1 MMMEQPKIII
11 EIWSDIV
18 CPFCYI
24 GKRHLEMALE
34 SFEGKDEVKIIWK
47 SFLLNPDLKTDTEL
61 TLYEYLSQSKGIS
74 MPQVKAMTE
83 RVLEM
88 ASAAG
93 LQYRLDEA
101 VVANSLN
108 AHRLLHF
115 AQENGKG
122 TETKERLLSA
132 YFCEAKNIDDTNVL
146 KALAAELGLNKEESN
161 DVISTE
167 RYKLEVL
174 KDYQMASHFGIS
186 GVPFFVFNRKFA
198 ISGAQPVELFIQ
210 TFEKAAS
217 AAN

>member
-1 MMMEQPKIII
+1 MIMEQPKIMI

-34 SFEGKDEVKIIWK
+34 SYEGKDEVKIIWK

-61 TLYEYLSQSKGIS
+61 TLEGYLSQSKGIS

-122 TETKERLLSA
+122 METKERLLSA
-132 YFCEAKNIDDTNVL
+132 YFSEAKNIDDTIVL
-146 KALAAELGLNKEESN
+146 QALAAELDLNKEESN

-210 TFEKAAS
+210 TLEKAAS
-217 AAN
+217 TAN

>member
-1 MMMEQPKIII
+1 
-11 EIWSDIV
+11 
-18 CPFCYI
+18 
-24 GKRHLEMALE
+24 MALE

>member
-1 MMMEQPKIII
+1 MEQPKIII

>member
-1 MMMEQPKIII
+1 MMMEQPKIMI

>member
-1 MMMEQPKIII
+1 MEQPKIMI

>member
-1 MMMEQPKIII
+1 MEKKKIVI

-24 GKRHLEMALE
+24 GKRHLEKALE
-34 SFEGKDEVKIIWK
+34 LFPSSDQVEIVWK
-47 SFLLNPDLKTDTEL
+47 SFLLNPDLKTDTKL
-61 TLYEYLSQSKGIS
+61 TIEEYLSASKGIDL
-74 MPQVKAMTE
+74 PQVKAMTS
-83 RVLEM
+83 RVIEM
-88 ASAAG
+88 ASEAG
-93 LQYRLDEA
+93 LKYRLHEA
-101 VVANSLN
+101 VVANSMN

>member
-1 MMMEQPKIII
+1 
-11 EIWSDIV
+11 
-18 CPFCYI
+18 
-24 GKRHLEMALE
+24 MALE
-34 SFEGKDEVKIIWK
+34 SYEGKDEVKIIWK

-61 TLYEYLSQSKGIS
+61 TLEGYLSQSKGIS

-122 TETKERLLSA
+122 METKERLLSA
-132 YFCEAKNIDDTNVL
+132 YFSEAKNIDDTIVL
-146 KALAAELGLNKEESN
+146 QALAAELDLNKEESN

-210 TFEKAAS
+210 TLEKAAS
-217 AAN
+217 TAN

>member
-1 MMMEQPKIII
+1 MIMEQPKIMI

-34 SFEGKDEVKIIWK
+34 SYEGKDEVKIIWK

-61 TLYEYLSQSKGIS
+61 TLEGYLSQSKGIS

-122 TETKERLLSA
+122 METKESLLSA
-132 YFCEAKNIDDTNVL
+132 YFSEAKNIDDTIVL
-146 KALAAELGLNKEESN
+146 QALAAELDLNKEESN

-210 TFEKAAS
+210 TLEKAAS
-217 AAN
+217 TAN